1 MNNLLA
7 ALGLMLVLEG
17 LLPLIAPQSWRDT
30 FRKITD
36 LKDGQI
42 RTVGLISIVA
52 GLVVLLICC

>member
-30 FRKITD
+30 FRKITE

-52 GLVVLLICC
+52 GLVVLLISR

>member
-52 GLVVLLICC
+52 GLVVLLISR

>member
-1 MNNLLA
+1 MSNLLA

-36 LKDGQI
+36 FRDGQI

-52 GLVVLLICC
+52 GLLVLVFSR